1 MEIAGDADL
10 LRVAEQGLI
19 GLVNPK
25 RSEDV
30 KNSRI
35 SFYTVIMH
43 RAGREP
49 CPVDESKLHA
59 LLAVMVA
66 SGYTTADDYLSSII
80 SYARPRG
87 VLCMSE
93 YELSGIREITAKL
106 RKKGLFAHSQK
117 RPVFLGDIQ
126 RVKDKKDRCSLLIA
140 FFFGLRK
147 SEALLFGDKLI
158 MTEGRESFMMDFR
171 GAVLK
176 SNNTTCTRVKCLCGT
191 DYQPFCL
198 HSFSDVIGEVKEIDI
213 TGLVKRYFSSGETSH
228 SLRIGTTVHCVYANE
243 DSARILAHLRWS
255 SPIML
260 IYYSRNS
267 RLWERPT
274 ISPQFL
280 Y

>member
-10 LRVAEQGLI
+10 LRVAEQGLL

-35 SFYTVIMH
+35 SFCTVIMH

-87 VLCMSE
+87 VLYMSE

-126 RVKDKKDRCSLLIA
+126 RVK
-140 FFFGLRK
+140 
-147 SEALLFGDKLI
+147 AL
-158 MTEGRESFMMDFR
+158 
-171 GAVLK
+171 
-176 SNNTTCTRVKCLCGT
+176 
-191 DYQPFCL
+191 
-198 HSFSDVIGEVKEIDI
+198 
-213 TGLVKRYFSSGETSH
+213 
-228 SLRIGTTVHCVYANE
+228 
-243 DSARILAHLRWS
+243 
-255 SPIML
+255 
-260 IYYSRNS
+260 
-267 RLWERPT
+267 
-274 ISPQFL
+274 
-280 Y
+280 